1 MSCLLYTSNS
11 FKQHLAATLF
21 ADVLNKSQAQEQT
34 SSEKQES
41 EVETKISRDE
51 EIKHD
56 QPKEEVEEEEEVS
69 KGMHR

>member
-1 MSCLLYTSNS
+1 MNIA
-11 FKQHLAATLF
+11 QHLAATLF
-21 ADVLNKSQAQEQT
+21 ADVLNKSQAHEQT

>member
-1 MSCLLYTSNS
+1 MA
-11 FKQHLAATLF
+11 KRGKVEWLF
-21 ADVLNKSQAQEQT
+21 QQEQNF
-34 SSEKQES
+34 SEKQEA